1 MAEPKIL
8 EHINCYKSIQFE
20 KKKHSTFDYHIKLV
34 YIPKP
39 TKWFSVHC
47 LSLDNDH
54 EKDVYI
60 HIFDLYK
67 FSPLYG

>member
-1 MAEPKIL
+1 MAEPMIL

-20 KKKHSTFDYHIKLV
+20 NHSRFDYHIKHV

-60 HIFDLYK
+60 LILKY
-67 FSPLYG
+67 PLLYG